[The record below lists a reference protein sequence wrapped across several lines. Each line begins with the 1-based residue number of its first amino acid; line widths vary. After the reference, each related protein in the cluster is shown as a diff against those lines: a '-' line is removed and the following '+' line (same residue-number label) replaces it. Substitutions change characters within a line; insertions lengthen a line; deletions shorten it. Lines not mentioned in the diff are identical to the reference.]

1 VISLGERFT
10 VERELGRGGMGD
22 VVLAHDK
29 HLDRRV
35 AVKILHAELSATI
48 DSERFAREVRVTAR
62 LVHPNIV
69 PLFDSG
75 IADGRVYFVM
85 PFVDGMTLRTKL
97 NATGRF
103 SADEALGIVRDI
115 AEALA
120 YAHAQGIVHRDIK
133 PENIFCYGGRAL
145 LADFGIAK
153 NMAKRDA
160 VSTMTGAGMIVG
172 TLAYMSPEQLKS
184 EESVDGRS
192 DLYSLGCVLFEMLS
206 GKPPFSGD
214 SAIALI
220 ARRLT
225 APVPDLA
232 AVLPDATSSLAT
244 LTTSLLADSPEQRP
258 GSAGA
263 LLEAIRNP
271 LRQYAAHDA
280 PAAMT
285 GAARPRRVEPVIA
298 PESLAAYTE
307 GRTLWARGMQGGPGT
322 KDKLEM
328 ALTYFMRARQLD
340 PRNVM
345 AIAGQADCVHVLGY
359 RGFRSFAEAT
369 EQARALRMEALAI
382 DDQVSDLHAGIGVT
396 LLYWDD
402 DFTGA
407 GAALKRALD
416 LEPNGFNALRFYGTW
431 LKIAGRAEEGVEY
444 VRKSVAIAPEPAA
457 YQNALGD
464 ILIAV
469 GRHDEAIEHL
479 RIALRQNP
487 TYEVALERLEL
498 ASHRSGRTDDAKNA
512 RRALLGQRGLADRL
526 ASLDENIAK
535 FGWAAARELD
545 VRSELAS
552 LLENATRD
560 DPFVDHG
567 TSRQVADQIIVC
579 HAELGEWR
587 AAMDWIERGYH
598 KRPGRLRRVLTDFL
612 FDRRG
617 LAVDPRYAP
626 LLRNA
631 GLGELL

>member
-1 VISLGERFT
+1 MGE
-10 VERELGRGGMGD
+10 

-35 AVKILHAELSATI
+35 AVKILQAELSAAI

-75 IADGRVYFVM
+75 VANGCLYYVM
-85 PFVDGMTLRTKL
+85 PFVDGATLRARL
-97 NATGRF
+97 NLSGRLPV
-103 SADEALGIVRDI
+103 DEALGIVRDI

-120 YAHAQGIVHRDIK
+120 YAHGQGIVHRDIK

-153 NMAKRDA
+153 NTAQGSTGSNMTDA
-160 VSTMTGAGMIVG
+160 GVIIG
-172 TLAYMSPEQLKS
+172 TLAYMSPEQLRG
-184 EESVDGRS
+184 ETAIDGRS

-206 GKPPFSGD
+206 GKAPFSAD
-214 SAIALI
+214 SAIAFV

-232 AVLPDATSSLAT
+232 KLMPDLPPSLTA
-244 LTTSLLADSPEQRP
+244 LTASLLADTPEQRP
-258 GSAGA
+258 SSAGA
-263 LLEAIRNP
+263 LLESIRNP
-271 LRQYAAHDA
+271 LRQYAATHDSPTVVA
-280 PAAMT
+280 PASPSQKVD
-285 GAARPRRVEPVIA
+285 AAINA
-298 PESLAAYTE
+298 ESLAAYRD
-307 GRTLWARGMQGGPGT
+307 GRAQWARGMQGGAGT

-328 ALTYFMRARQLD
+328 ALAYFMRARQLD
-340 PRNVM
+340 ARNVM
-345 AIAGQADCVHVLGY
+345 AIAGQADCIHVLGY
-359 RGFRSFAEAT
+359 RGFRPFAEAS

-382 DDQVSDLHAGIGVT
+382 DDQVAELHAGIGVT

-402 DFTGA
+402 DFMGA
-407 GAALKRALD
+407 GSALRRALD
-416 LEPNGFNALRFYGTW
+416 LDPQSINALRFYGTW

-444 VRKSVAIAPEPAA
+444 VRAAVTITPDAAA
-457 YQNALGD
+457 YRNELGD

-479 RIALRQNP
+479 RIALGQNP
-487 TYEVALERLEL
+487 KYEVALERLEL
-498 ASHRSGRTDDAKNA
+498 ASHRSGRPEDAQNS
-512 RRALLGQRGLADRL
+512 RRAVLGQRGLTDRL
-526 ASLDENIAK
+526 ASLDDNIVK
-535 FGWAAARELD
+535 FGWGAARELD

-552 LLENATRD
+552 LLEQATRD
-560 DPFVDHG
+560 DPFIEHG

-579 HAELGEWR
+579 YAELGEWR
-587 AAMDWIERGYH
+587 SAMDWVERGYH

>member
-1 VISLGERFT
+1 MGE
-10 VERELGRGGMGD
+10 

-35 AVKILHAELSATI
+35 AVKVLQAELSAAI
-48 DSERFAREVRVTAR
+48 DGERFAREVRVTAR

-75 IADGRVYFVM
+75 IANGRVFYVM
-85 PFVDGMTLRTKL
+85 PFVDGMTLRARL
-97 NATGRF
+97 NASGRIPVE
-103 SADEALGIVRDI
+103 EALGIVRDI

-120 YAHAQGIVHRDIK
+120 YAHGQGIVHRDIK

-153 NMAKRDA
+153 NTAKRDTA
-160 VSTMTGAGMIVG
+160 ANMTGVGVIIG
-172 TLAYMSPEQLKS
+172 TLAYMSPEQVKG
-184 EESVDGRS
+184 EESIDGRS

-206 GKPPFSGD
+206 GTPPFTGD
-214 SAIALI
+214 STLAFIAH
-220 ARRLT
+220 RLT

-232 AVLPDATSSLAT
+232 AAMPALPSSLTT
-244 LTTSLLADSPEQRP
+244 LTTSLLADDPEHRP
-258 GSAGA
+258 SSAGV
-263 LLEAIRNP
+263 LLEGIRSP
-271 LRQYAAHDA
+271 LREYAATHDA
-280 PAAMT
+280 PTIITAA
-285 GAARPRRVEPVIA
+285 PSSRRVEPVINA
-298 PESLAAYTE
+298 ESLAAYNE
-307 GRTLWARGMQGGPGT
+307 GRAHWARGMQGGAGT
-322 KDKLEM
+322 KDLLEI
-328 ALTYFMRARQLD
+328 ALTYFMRARQFD
-340 PRNVM
+340 PRNVL
-345 AIAGQADCVHVLGY
+345 AIAGQADCIHVLGY
-359 RGFRSFAEAT
+359 RGFREFEEAS
-369 EQARALRMEALAI
+369 EQARQLRMEALAI
-382 DDQVSDLHAGIGVT
+382 DDQVAEVHSGIGVN

-402 DFTGA
+402 DFVGA
-407 GAALKRALD
+407 GSALRRAVDLD
-416 LEPNGFNALRFYGTW
+416 PRSINALRFYGSW

-444 VRKSVAIAPEPAA
+444 VRAAVALSPDVAA

-487 TYEVALERLEL
+487 KYEFALERLEL
-498 ASHRSGRTDDAKNA
+498 ASHRSGRPDDALYA
-512 RRALLGQRGLADRL
+512 RRALLGRRGLVDRL
-526 ASLDENIAK
+526 ASVDENVMK
-535 FGWAAARELD
+535 FGWGAARELD

-552 LLENATRD
+552 LLEHATRD
-560 DPFVDHG
+560 DPFVEHG
-567 TSRQVADQIIVC
+567 TSRQVADQIIAC
-579 HAELGEWR
+579 YAELGEWR
-587 AAMDWIERGYH
+587 SAMDWVERGYH